1 MAAVCSEAGVEVV
14 ACSEAGDVAAV
25 CSGTEIEDGRQRQ
38 LDDV

>member
-1 MAAVCSEAGVEVV
+1 MAAACSEARVEVV

-25 CSGTEIEDGRQRQ
+25 CSGTEIEDGRRRR